1 VVAPLL
7 QTKLYIPPLQPA
19 LVPRPRLV
27 ERLNQ
32 GLHRSLTLL
41 SAPAGSGKTTLLAEW
56 VAGCERPIGWL
67 SLDEGDNDLARWLA
81 YLFAALQRIGDRWEP
96 IASVRDNVLSA
107 FQSPRPPPVESV
119 LTSLINAIAAVPDPL
134 ALVLD
139 DYHVIKAE
147 PVHSAVAFLLDH
159 LPPRMHLVIATR
171 SDPPLPIARLRG
183 RGQVTELRL
192 SDLRFTPDEVV
203 QFLERAVGVDLDA
216 EDLAALTMRTEG
228 WVAGLQMAAIAMQA
242 HLAEPNDQ
250 AQPARAAQG
259 KENIAA
265 FLRSFAG
272 SNRFVLDYLVEEVL
286 QHQPLEVQTFL
297 LHTSILDRL
306 TAPLCD
312 AVVGQRATAV
322 EVRQRA
328 TEDDPPSSIL
338 RPRSSSQQMLERLEG
353 ANLFLVPLDGERRW
367 YRYHR
372 LFADLLRKRLR
383 QTQPDLVP
391 ALHRRAS
398 EWYDRK
404 GQRAVAIEHALA
416 AGDAEWA
423 ADLIERAAEPTLMRS
438 EVATFL
444 RWVEALPDEAVLARP
459 RLSAFHSW
467 AMLLGGHPLE
477 AAEARLQEALERDPD
492 RHVAG
497 HAAAF
502 RALIAA
508 LQGKMHQSIE
518 LSEQALEL
526 LPPESLLLRGMV
538 ADNLGITHLFTGNIE
553 AAIEALD
560 EAIRIGQQVGNV
572 MIAVGALCNVAGL
585 CVLQGQLRRAEALY
599 QRALD
604 LATDEQGQWL
614 PIAGKALLGLGEVAR
629 AWDDLEAAER
639 YLIQGIERM
648 RHYGEVGLV
657 VGYTS
662 LAFTRQAQGDPQGA
676 HEAMANAQ
684 EAAVR
689 FDATELDDRLV
700 DACQAR
706 LWVAQGQIELAQR
719 WVDEREPNWAAAEP
733 APGEPGRSSA
743 FLEMGEIERIT
754 LIHLRL
760 AQGRAGE
767 ALAVLEPLVH
777 AAQRHGRLKRVVELL
792 ALQAAAYQVQ
802 GDTERAL
809 AVLERTLQL
818 AEPEGYVRV
827 FVEAGEPMAHL
838 LYEAA
843 SRGVAANYVGRLLA
857 AFPPVPE
864 APAVGPAAA
873 PPHQA
878 ELVEPLSPRELEVL
892 GLLAQGLSNREI
904 AERLVI
910 SLSTVKGHTSNI
922 YGKLAVGSRT
932 QAVARARAL
941 GILVIG

>member
-7 QTKLYIPPLQPA
+7 QTKLYIPPTRPA

-32 GLHRSLTLL
+32 GLHRKLTLL

-56 VAGCERPIGWL
+56 VAGCERPVGWL

-81 YLFAALQRIGDRWEP
+81 YLFAALQRIRDRGEA
-96 IASVRDNVLSA
+96 IASVRDSALSA

-119 LTSLINAIAAVPDPL
+119 LTGLINAIAAVPDPL

-139 DYHVIKAE
+139 DYHVIKAK
-147 PVHSAVAFLLDH
+147 PVHSAVAFLLDN
-159 LPPRMHLVIATR
+159 LPPPMHVVIATR

-192 SDLRFTPDEVV
+192 SDLRFTPDEIA
-203 QFLERAVGVDLDA
+203 QFLQRVVGVDLDA

-228 WVAGLQMAAIAMQA
+228 WVAGLQMAAIAMQSY
-242 HLAEPNDQ
+242 LAEPSAR
-250 AQPARAAQG
+250 AQPPRAAQG
-259 KENIAA
+259 KENVAA

-272 SNRFVLDYLVEEVL
+272 SDRFVLDYLVEEVL

-306 TAPLCD
+306 TASLCD
-312 AVVGQRATAV
+312 AVVGQRATEAGGQNAV
-322 EVRQRA
+322 E
-328 TEDDPPSSIL
+328 DDLASSVL
-338 RPRSSSQQMLERLEG
+338 RPWSSSQQMLERLEG

-372 LFADLLRKRLR
+372 LFADLLCKRLH
-383 QTQPDLVP
+383 QTHPDLVP
-391 ALHRRAS
+391 TLHRRAS
-398 EWYDRK
+398 EWYDRT
-404 GQRAVAIEHALA
+404 GQRTVAIEHALA
-416 AGDAEWA
+416 AGDLEWT
-423 ADLIERAAEPTLMRS
+423 ADLIEQAAEPTLMRS

-459 RLSAFHSW
+459 GLAAFHSW

-492 RHVAG
+492 RQVAG

-518 LSEQALEL
+518 LSAQALAL

-629 AWDDLEAAER
+629 AWDDLGAAER

-676 HEAMANAQ
+676 QEAMANAQ

-700 DACQAR
+700 DACQVR
-706 LWVAQGQIELAQR
+706 LWVAQGEIELAQR
-719 WVDEREPNWAAAEP
+719 WVDEQEPDWTATKP

-754 LIHLRL
+754 LVHLRL

-777 AAQRHGRLKRVVELL
+777 AAQRHGRVKRVVELL
-792 ALQAAAYQVQ
+792 ALQAVAYQVQ

-809 AVLERTLQL
+809 AVLERTLRL
-818 AEPEGYVRV
+818 AEPDGYVRV

-892 GLLAQGLSNREI
+892 RLLAQGLSNREI

-941 GILVIG
+941 GILAAG